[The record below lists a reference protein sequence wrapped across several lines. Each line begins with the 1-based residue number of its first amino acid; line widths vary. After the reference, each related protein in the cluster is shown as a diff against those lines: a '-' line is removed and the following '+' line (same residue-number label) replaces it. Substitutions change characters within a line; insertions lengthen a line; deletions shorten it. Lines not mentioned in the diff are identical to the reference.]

1 MPLERNDRV
10 RLVQQGQENDVKMQ
24 NEMLCKK
31 QKCFHEFMKKQV
43 DGSPLY
49 FFFHSEPIIDR

>member
-1 MPLERNDRV
+1 MSLERNDRV

-31 QKCFHEFMKKQV
+31 QKCFHEFMKKNI
-43 DGSPLY
+43 DGSP
-49 FFFHSEPIIDR
+49 

>member
-1 MPLERNDRV
+1 MSLERNDRV

-31 QKCFHEFMKKQV
+31 TKVLSRIYEKKV
-43 DGSPLY
+43 DGSP
-49 FFFHSEPIIDR
+49 